1 MAQAAE
7 RERSR
12 DAAFGMKKILPPG
25 SVVGILGGG
34 QLGRMLG
41 IAAAEL
47 GLRCHVFAPEK
58 DPPTAQTAN
67 KHTRADYN
75 NIDALKKFVS
85 GVDVLTYEFENIPVK
100 PVREAAKL
108 CPLRPSLKSLQTTQD
123 RKSEK
128 EFVQELGLS
137 TAVFAS
143 VAKGMGWKQFLENIR
158 FPLIIKKRRLSYKD
172 IEFPAIVKTRQWGY
186 DGKGQVL
193 VHRLEGV
200 DDAYASIGR
209 VPAIAEKAVDFS
221 MECSVVL
228 ARGMDGE
235 TRCFDVIATYHE
247 EGILRRAVC
256 PAPMHP
262 TLQQRAQKDAIE
274 IAKALGHVGV
284 LTVEFFLVG
293 DSNDENAELLVNE
306 IAPRVHNSGHWTR
319 EACITSQFEQHI
331 RAICGWP
338 LGDVTRH
345 SDAEMINLLG
355 DDANEWKT
363 HAGEENTSLHL
374 YGKGEARPGRKMGH
388 VVRIHPRADTT
399 RQD

>member
-47 GLRCHVFAPEK
+47 GLRCHVFAPEE
-58 DPPTAQTAN
+58 DAPAAQTAN
-67 KHTRADYN
+67 QHTRAGFED
-75 NIDALKKFVS
+75 IAALKKFAK
-85 GVDVLTYEFENIPVK
+85 GVDVLTYEFENIPSAPVK
-100 PVREAAKL
+100 EAAKF
-108 CPLRPSLKSLQTTQD
+108 CDLRPSLKSLEITQD
-123 RKSEK
+123 RLLEK
-128 EFVQELGLS
+128 NFVREQGLS
-137 TAVFAS
+137 TAVFAPVNS
-143 VAKGMGWKQFLENIR
+143 DETWHKALEEI
-158 FPLIIKKRRLSYKD
+158 D
-172 IEFPAIVKTRQWGY
+172 VPAILKTRRWGY
-186 DGKGQVL
+186 DGKRQL
-193 VHRLEGV
+193 VMGNREEVAAAAPFAIVTFARQGKVPSILEGF
-200 DDAYASIGR
+200 
-209 VPAIAEKAVDFS
+209 VDFS
-221 MECSVVL
+221 TECSVVL
-228 ARGMDGE
+228 VRGMDGE

-247 EGILRRAVC
+247 EGILRRAEC

-262 TLQQRAQKDAIE
+262 TLQARAQKDAIA
-274 IAKALGHVGV
+274 IAEALEHVGV
-284 LTVEFFLVG
+284 MTVEFFLVG
-293 DSNDENAELLVNE
+293 DPNDKNAKLLVNE

-319 EACITSQFEQHI
+319 EACVASQFEQHI

-355 DDANEWKT
+355 DDANAWQS
-363 HAGEENTSLHL
+363 HAGEDNTSLHL
-374 YGKGEARPGRKMGH
+374 YGKAEAREGRKMGH